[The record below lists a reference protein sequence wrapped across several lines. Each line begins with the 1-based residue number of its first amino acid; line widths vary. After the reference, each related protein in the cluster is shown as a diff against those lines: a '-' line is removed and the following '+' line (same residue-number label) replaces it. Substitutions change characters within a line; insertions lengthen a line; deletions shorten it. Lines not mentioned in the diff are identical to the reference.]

1 MTEVHDIPRPMRPAG
16 SASPAGSRGFNDAA
30 VLVITLLLV
39 GVVRGCGT
47 QPTPSLQVTR
57 RRLTT
62 AWGAAVDAWRSD
74 AQVQHSAAGLRVVT
88 QGESHAVGRP
98 ADEQGELRAMSPVRR
113 TGPSSIRMA
122 SLDAARARTPHLTVL
137 AS

>member
-1 MTEVHDIPRPMRPAG
+1 MTEVHDISRPMRSTG
-16 SASPAGSRGFNDAA
+16 SASPVGSRVANDAA

-47 QPTPSLQVTR
+47 QPTPSLHVTR
-57 RRLTT
+57 RRIAA
-62 AWGAAVDAWRSD
+62 AWGAAVHAWRDD
-74 AQVQHSAAGLRVVT
+74 ANQQHSAAGLRVVT
-88 QGESHAVGRP
+88 QGESHIAGRP
-98 ADEQGELRAMSPVRR
+98 ADEQEDVRAMSPVRR

-122 SLDAARARTPHLTVL
+122 SLDAARARASNLSVL